1 MTNHPIFDI
10 SPSALYRPHDNM
22 GSVRQAPL
30 YWLPGFEIAGS
41 HSLIAACILTG
52 QLDQYILQNFLLQV
66 GFMEFDIDGYNS
78 MLPACALQNIIYFC
92 GI

>member
-41 HSLIAACILTG
+41 LDSLIAVAVVDCILTVG
-52 QLDQYILQNFLLQV
+52 SVYIT
-66 GFMEFDIDGYNS
+66 EFFVTSWFY
-78 MLPACALQNIIYFC
+78 